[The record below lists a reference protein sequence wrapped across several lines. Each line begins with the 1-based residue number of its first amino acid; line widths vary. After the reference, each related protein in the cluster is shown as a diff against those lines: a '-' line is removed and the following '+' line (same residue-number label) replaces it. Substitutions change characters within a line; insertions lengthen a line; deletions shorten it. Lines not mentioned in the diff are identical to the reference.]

1 MSEGKPTSEPMR
13 HPDIHVLNTNGGSGD
28 AADSKQEHA
37 GRNSFSSQT
46 SSRYRISEHRNSNS
60 IGTDQSSRGIK
71 RAREVSSNSVA
82 RSLGTEHG
90 LPPTKNAR
98 EKKDADEDFFNMVFE
113 SHMSPKLSPS
123 KSKHTVSGKLSDRRF
138 QSLISRDVSDSIKQ
152 SEPKKCGADLLV
164 QRPPILGE
172 NEAKEVPKIKAG
184 LEIIDSDSSD
194 DEWDK
199 KKTVTKLSKS
209 LGSSVGETA
218 SLGTK
223 NAPQR
228 DNDIKGGPSND
239 CSRNGSTPPMC
250 LEGDG
255 KGHSKK
261 ETPKVPASV
270 TALLAS
276 ITARKRISMGLSEAK
291 RNDCDQGKEA
301 ELEEKDVICL
311 DDSSDEDTST
321 SHAKSQMQT
330 ARSSQPM
337 VIKQFKKSR
346 SSDTS
351 KLAVQNPK
359 APSIQCK
366 QSSDALK
373 GQSPKMSSIQC
384 TQLNDTS
391 TAAVQSPGTSSIQA
405 SRALESIPS
414 TENQQSVDISWHN
427 IPPGLNDPS
436 STTRNGIQWHWCEL
450 CNNDKGR
457 WSTHSTENHKLGKF
471 SFVSQHS
478 ADVTK
483 SASSEQSPFSSNF
496 GNSCNDP
503 ICILSSDDEAPID
516 RRHFSSAV
524 RRVAKKSPKKPPI
537 ELPTKNSSTNNMKTE
552 LESKSTGVMG
562 DIKGARR
569 PIYIDLLDSD
579 DESMGHESIVQKR
592 DLGENNKSS
601 TDENEKCLA
610 LPDVNMGYTGD
621 GKGDTFSALEC
632 SALPDVNMGYT
643 GDGKGATFSALESPA
658 SPNNSDAK
666 KAHTEAMQIL
676 VSAEKELQG
685 EIQVPIKFAVVEEDK
700 RYATDFA
707 YCTMRQYICDM
718 FNDEDGRQKSG
729 FGCLK
734 CFHCGKT
741 SSAKTASS
749 MKNQLSMYW
758 KHLDVQCEKVPKNIT
773 NALNCLKQNDAE
785 QRRAD
790 SNIAIQKF
798 MGAVFK
804 HMVSAGIVRPDEHDS
819 ENEDDHVSPMCE
831 DSYEGDVHSSYS
843 SKNHESMPGYE
854 LPEMRVIDWQKSLDK
869 NHYPTVTFT
878 AWNEEK
884 GKTFNWF
891 VIVNFEMY
899 LSQRSVILI
908 RSSVRL

>member
-1 MSEGKPTSEPMR
+1 LFAHIRSTESETVDKLSWHFMSEGKPTSEPMR

-28 AADSKQEHA
+28 AADSKQEHT
-37 GRNSFSSQT
+37 GRNSISSQT
-46 SSRYRISEHRNSNS
+46 SNRYRISEHRNNSS

-90 LPPTKNAR
+90 SPPTKNAR

-113 SHMSPKLSPS
+113 SHMSPKPSPS
-123 KSKHTVSGKLSDRRF
+123 KSKHTVSGKPSDRRF

-152 SEPKKCGADLLV
+152 SEPKKCGADLLL
-164 QRPPILGE
+164 QRPPIFGE
-172 NEAKEVPKIKAG
+172 TEAKEVPKIKAG

-209 LGSSVGETA
+209 FGSSVGETA

-228 DNDIKGGPSND
+228 DNDINGPSND
-239 CSRNGSTPPMC
+239 CSRNGSTPPIC
-250 LEGDG
+250 LEVDG

-261 ETPKVPASV
+261 QTPKVPASV

-276 ITARKRISMGLSEAK
+276 ITARKKISMGLSEAK
-291 RNDCDQGKEA
+291 RNDCAQRKEP
-301 ELEEKDVICL
+301 ESLEGKDVICL

-321 SHAKSQMQT
+321 SNAKSQMQT
-330 ARSSQPM
+330 ARSSQPL

-346 SSDTS
+346 SSDAL
-351 KLAVQNPK
+351 KPAVQNPN
-359 APSIQCK
+359 ASSIQRK
-366 QSSDALK
+366 QSSDNLK
-373 GQSPKMSSIQC
+373 GESPKTSSNQC
-384 TQLNDTS
+384 TQMNDTS
-391 TAAVQSPGTSSIQA
+391 KPAVQSPDTSFIQA

-414 TENQQSVDISWHN
+414 TENQPSVDISWHN
-427 IPPGLNDPS
+427 IPPGPNDPS

-471 SFVSQHS
+471 SFVSQHI

-483 SASSEQSPFSSNF
+483 SASSFSSNF

-503 ICILSSDDEAPID
+503 ICILSSDDEAPIE

-524 RRVAKKSPKKPPI
+524 RRVAKRSPKKPPI
-537 ELPTKNSSTNNMKTE
+537 KKSSTNNMKIE
-552 LESKSTGVMG
+552 VESKSTGVMG
-562 DIKGARR
+562 DMKGARR

-579 DESMGHESIVQKR
+579 DESMGHESIVQRR
-592 DLGENNKSS
+592 DMGDNNKSG
-601 TDENEKCLA
+601 TDENENSPA
-610 LPDVNMGYTGD
+610 SSDVNMGDTGD
-621 GKGDTFSALEC
+621 GKGDVFSA
-632 SALPDVNMGYT
+632 P
-643 GDGKGATFSALESPA
+643 ESPA

-666 KAHTEAMQIL
+666 TAHTEAMQIL
-676 VSAEKELQG
+676 VSAEKGLLREF
-685 EIQVPIKFAVVEEDK
+685 QVPIKFAVVEEDK

-718 FNDEDGRQKSG
+718 FNDEDGKQKSG

-734 CFHCGKT
+734 CVHCGKT
-741 SSAKTASS
+741 SSAQSASS

-758 KHLDVQCEKVPKNIT
+758 KHLDIQCDKVPRNIT
-773 NALNCLKQNDAE
+773 NALDCLKQNDIE
-785 QRRAD
+785 QRRAN

-798 MGAVFK
+798 MGAVFR
-804 HMVSAGIVRPDEHDS
+804 HMVSAGIVRSDERDS
-819 ENEDDHVSPMCE
+819 EEVDDHVSPVCE
-831 DSYEGDVHSSYS
+831 ESYEGGVHSLCS
-843 SKNHESMPGYE
+843 SKNNESVPGYE
-854 LPEMRVIDWQKSLDK
+854 LPEMRVIDWQKTLDK

-878 AWNEEK
+878 AWNEQK
-884 GKTFNWF
+884 GKTYHWY
-891 VIVNFEMY
+891 VM
-899 LSQRSVILI
+899 S
-908 RSSVRL
+908 